1 MKKVFAVL
9 IFVIL
14 LLLLSV
20 SCSSDSSVDEAF
32 NCTITFNGNGA
43 TEGEMSAQTIG
54 IGIPTELNANT
65 FGKTDFDFI
74 GWNTKADGSGKSYSD
89 GQVAS
94 ITKNTILYA
103 QWGTFLTESMTS
115 WEDGCRYVLNSNV
128 TFESRIHVSGSV
140 TLILN
145 DGYTLTASNGICVN
159 ENNSLTINANGEGTG
174 ILEATGIPVFAG
186 IGGDLYCISGTIT
199 INGGTVNASAESG
212 AAGIGGGSEGSGG
225 TITINGGTVNA
236 SAKTSGSGIGGG
248 QHGNGGT
255 ITINGGTVN
264 ASSGFEAGI
273 GRGYDGDSDG
283 TLTLGKGITL
293 EVSNDYYSNWSD
305 YDGNSR
311 KKYMRTKYS
320 AEAFNRTI
328 TFNGNGATAGEMSV
342 QTVGAG
348 IPTELNANTFEKT
361 DFDFMGW
368 NTKKDGSGKPYSD
381 GQVASII
388 ENTTLYAQWGTFL
401 TESKAFWED
410 GCIYVLNS
418 DVTIFG
424 HIEVSGSATLI
435 LNDGYTLTAH
445 SGIVVNEGNSLTI
458 KASGEGTG
466 ILEAIGKAGYAG
478 IGGCF
483 QCHSGTI
490 IINGGTVNANAEGGG
505 AGIGGGFE
513 GFGGTIT
520 INGGIVNASSD
531 DNGAGIGG
539 GQHGNGGTIRINGG
553 KVNAS
558 SGFGAGIGGGFE
570 GFGGTIIINGG
581 IVSATSN
588 AGVGIGKG
596 NGGDSDGTLT
606 LGKVVA
612 LEVSSNNSDWSDY
625 DGTTRQK
632 YMRTK

>member
-1 MKKVFAVL
+1 MKKSFAIIL
-9 IFVIL
+9 SVIL
-14 LLLLSV
+14 LLAFSI
-20 SCSSDSSVDEAF
+20 SCSNNVSVDETF
-32 NCTITFNGNGA
+32 NCTITFDGNGA
-43 TEGEMSAQTIG
+43 TAGEMSAQTIG
-54 IGIPTELNANT
+54 IGIPTELKANT

-128 TFESRIHVSGSV
+128 TFESRIYVSGSV

-174 ILEATGIPVFAG
+174 ILKATGIPVFAG

-264 ASSGFEAGI
+264 ASSGFGAGI

-283 TLTLGKGITL
+283 TLTLGKGVAL

-348 IPTELNANTFEKT
+348 IQTKLNANTFEKT

-401 TESKAFWED
+401 TESMTTWED
-410 GCIYVLNS
+410 CCIYVLNS
-418 DVTIFG
+418 DVTILG
-424 HIEVSGSATLI
+424 RIEVSGSVTLI
-435 LNDGYTLTAH
+435 LNDGYTLTA
-445 SGIVVNEGNSLTI
+445 SGGISVNEGNSLTI
-458 KASGEGTG
+458 EASGEGTG
-466 ILEAIGKAGYAG
+466 KLEATGNTANAA
-478 IGGCF
+478 IGGF
-483 QCHSGTI
+483 FNRNSGTI
-490 IINGGTVNANAEGGG
+490 TINGGMVNASAQDSG
-505 AGIGGGFE
+505 AGIGGGN
-513 GFGGTIT
+513 GGSGGTIT
-520 INGGIVNASSD
+520 INGGTVTASAD
-531 DNGAGIGG
+531 DGGAGIGG
-539 GQHGNGGTIRINGG
+539 GSGAAGGTITINGGT
-553 KVNAS
+553 VTAS
-558 SGFGAGIGGGFE
+558 AE
-570 GFGGTIIINGG
+570 Y
-581 IVSATSN
+581 AD
-588 AGVGIGKG
+588 GIGKG
-596 NGGDSDGTLT
+596 ISGTSDGTLT
-606 LGKVVA
+606 LGDGVA
-612 LEVSSNNSDWSDY
+612 LEVSFNNSDWSDY
-625 DGTTRQK
+625 DGTRQR